1 MGGQVGSGTI
11 VAGRSTKDA
20 IRDAALQLFSTKGFD
35 HSSLR
40 EVADAVG
47 ITKASL
53 YYHYASKVDLLVA
66 IIEPMFDEVRDQV
79 EGLDDIPHTPENVR
93 EMIRRRLQSTLANR
107 QVGVLC
113 MRDTVAIV
121 NALGNRYPDMI
132 ELHHRM
138 CRWMAGP
145 DADDDTL
152 LRAAAAMQVLST
164 AMMSQE
170 IVPGA
175 DADHVETTLLNA
187 ALSVLNPAR

>member
-11 VAGRSTKDA
+11 VAARSTKDA

-79 EGLDDIPHTPENVR
+79 EGLDDIPHTQENVR
-93 EMIRRRLQSTLANR
+93 EVIRRRLQSTLANR

-145 DADDDTL
+145 DADNDTL

-187 ALSVLNPAR
+187 ALGVLNPAR

>member
-1 MGGQVGSGTI
+1 MGGQVMSGTV

-66 IIEPMFDEVRDQV
+66 IIEPMFEEVRDQV
-79 EGLDDIPHTPENVR
+79 EGLDDIPHTPENVA
-93 EMIRRRLQSTLANR
+93 EVIRRRLHSTLANR

-170 IVPGA
+170 IVPAA
-175 DADHVETTLLNA
+175 DADHIETTLLNA
-187 ALSVLNPAR
+187 ALGVLNPAR